1 MCVHNSITNETR
13 SPLLDKQE
21 QIMNLMVIT
30 ETKIKAKLRWHF
42 HPLSWQK
49 KKRRL
54 LSPVLSEPVEDTDI
68 FLNG

>member
-1 MCVHNSITNETR
+1 MRNSITNETQ

-21 QIMNLMVIT
+21 QIMNLLVIT

-42 HPLSWQK
+42 HPSNWQE

-54 LSPVLSEPVEDTDI
+54 LSPVLSEPVGETDI